1 MTPEQ
6 RIAVLEQQVSLLKQ
20 QLELDRR
27 EWHAAIARA
36 MEDLRREQ
44 QYREWRRELA
54 S

>member
-36 MEDLRREQ
+36 MDDLRREQ
-44 QYREWRRELA
+44 QWREYRREVSA
-54 S
+54 